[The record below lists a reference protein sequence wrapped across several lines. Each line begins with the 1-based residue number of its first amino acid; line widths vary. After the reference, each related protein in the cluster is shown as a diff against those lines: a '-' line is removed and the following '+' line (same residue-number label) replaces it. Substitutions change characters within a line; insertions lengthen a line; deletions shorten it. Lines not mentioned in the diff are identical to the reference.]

1 MLFTLHTSN
10 KQTVSPLSLS
20 PLSRKTS
27 AHFVNMEVRNSLTSV
42 FIDAFTQNTYILVVL
57 SDPSIRTAV
66 PFFSGV
72 VFRCSH
78 TLLLLSLARTEATV
92 TLANIKKAM
101 PRFEKY
107 LSSDQ

>member
-1 MLFTLHTSN
+1 
-10 KQTVSPLSLS
+10 
-20 PLSRKTS
+20 
-27 AHFVNMEVRNSLTSV
+27 MEVRNSLTSV

-66 PFFSGV
+66 TSFLVSSFDA
-72 VFRCSH
+72 H
-78 TLLLLSLARTEATV
+78 TLFLLSLSLARTEATV

>member
-1 MLFTLHTSN
+1 
-10 KQTVSPLSLS
+10 
-20 PLSRKTS
+20 
-27 AHFVNMEVRNSLTSV
+27 MEVRNSLTSV

-57 SDPSIRTAV
+57 SDPSIRTSILSFLV
-66 PFFSGV
+66 SSLDQLTRPFF
-72 VFRCSH
+72 F
-78 TLLLLSLARTEATV
+78 LLSLARTEATV

>member
-1 MLFTLHTSN
+1 
-10 KQTVSPLSLS
+10 
-20 PLSRKTS
+20 
-27 AHFVNMEVRNSLTSV
+27 MEVRNSLTSV

-66 PFFSGV
+66 PSFLVSSFDA
-72 VFRCSH
+72 H
-78 TLLLLSLARTEATV
+78 TLFLLSLSLSLARTEATV